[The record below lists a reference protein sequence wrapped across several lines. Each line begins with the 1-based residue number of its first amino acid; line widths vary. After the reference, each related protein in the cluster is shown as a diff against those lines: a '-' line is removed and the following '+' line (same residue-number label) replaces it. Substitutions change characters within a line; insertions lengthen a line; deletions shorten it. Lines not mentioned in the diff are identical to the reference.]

1 MKKAIIDSFMYVLI
15 LAAIQIVVGT
25 VTKFISQTADVT
37 PMVTTL
43 CSVISSVLTIALF
56 AWRKWTPMSGQYINQ
71 RPWFTQFW
79 VICLALGSA
88 LPMTFFTEQVGL
100 ELPPDYTKLFKGMIN
115 SDLGFLALAILAPIA
130 EEMVFRGAILRRLLD
145 AFDKRWH
152 WAAIVITAA
161 LFGIVHLNMAQG
173 INAFVM
179 GLLLG
184 WMYMRTRSIMPGI
197 IFHFANNT
205 MAFFLYRLF
214 PNAADKTLVEFYG
227 GNMTNVL
234 MAVAFSLMI
243 FCAALYQLN
252 FRLQPKR

>member
-15 LAAIQIVVGT
+15 LAAIQIAVGT
-25 VTKFISQTADVT
+25 VTTFISQTADVT

-71 RPWFTQFW
+71 RQWFTQFW

-130 EEMVFRGAILRRLLD
+130 EEMVFRGAILRRMLD
-145 AFDKRWH
+145 AFDTRWH
-152 WAAIVITAA
+152 WAAIVITSA
-161 LFGIVHLNMAQG
+161 
-173 INAFVM
+173 
-179 GLLLG
+179 
-184 WMYMRTRSIMPGI
+184 
-197 IFHFANNT
+197 
-205 MAFFLYRLF
+205 RL
-214 PNAADKTLVEFYG
+214 
-227 GNMTNVL
+227 
-234 MAVAFSLMI
+234 
-243 FCAALYQLN
+243 C
-252 FRLQPKR
+252 PKRLS